1 MKATSIHFVCSKNNK
16 RERKKKKKK
25 KDKKEKEKKKN
36 VFLGLETF
44 FQFLAFLICKRCKFG
59 G

>member
-25 KDKKEKEKKKN
+25 DKKEKGKKKECFSRVRN
-36 VFLGLETF
+36 IFPVLSLLNLQEM
-44 FQFLAFLICKRCKFG
+44 
-59 G
+59 